1 MNVSTDTLG
10 KRRYYGMRSIA
21 ILVLL
26 ANSLLA
32 QSGTSTRGRQHEIAP
47 GSAATRIVHTL
58 KTPPQRGDRFVIDI
72 STDKLRVVLV
82 TPDGRRIDER
92 SVTEAGFSWSVIPFT
107 PPLGTADGGHITVL
121 SFVKPGGSGRHT
133 FELDASGT
141 KTSSHVNVQFISEKD
156 EYNQSYR
163 ELTRSI
169 QGFKTVGPVRLSASS

>member
-1 MNVSTDTLG
+1 VSTDTLG

-121 SFVKPGGSGRHT
+121 SFVKPGGSGRYT
-133 FELDASGT
+133 FEFDASGT
-141 KTSSHVNVQFISEKD
+141 KTLGDH
-156 EYNQSYR
+156 
-163 ELTRSI
+163 L
-169 QGFKTVGPVRLSASS
+169 KTGHKWSPENRPTKQLIRDKE